1 MLKCFP
7 NNSDSEFVN
16 NIRYVISKKLNIRSD
31 RFLFITIYIAA
42 LQKVLNNVNLCLH
55 REQVGVGRK
64 KKAAKTLA
72 CGSHFHT
79 CLDLLPWLNVGLLSQ
94 GTTANLQMNLIRFM
108 IKIALVVCIS
118 AVGKTFFT

>member
-16 NIRYVISKKLNIRSD
+16 NIRYVMSKKLNIRSD

-42 LQKVLNNVNLCLH
+42 LQKVLNNANLCLH

-79 CLDLLPWLNVGLLSQ
+79 CLDLLPWLSLMSVYF
-94 GTTANLQMNLIRFM
+94 TNLQMNLIRFM

-118 AVGKTFFT
+118 VGGKTFFT